1 VVGTIDADKKGI
13 MSATTT
19 TKKKTNSTRTK
30 TTAKKSNGTVS
41 TDRLKSDVLNLA
53 EDSKRYA
60 VQTANSLAETTKD
73 AVNDAKESVVEVA
86 NKSQKRALSEYDRC
100 VDGIKKNPVAA
111 VGIAAVVGLA
121 LGIFFL
127 GRRS

>member
-1 VVGTIDADKKGI
+1 MVGTIVADKKGI

-111 VGIAAVVGLA
+111 VGIAAGVGLA

>member
-1 VVGTIDADKKGI
+1 

-30 TTAKKSNGTVS
+30 TTAK
-41 TDRLKSDVLNLA
+41 KSDVLNLA

-100 VDGIKKNPVAA
+100 VDGIKKNTVAA
-111 VGIAAVVGLA
+111 VGIAAGVGLA